1 MMRTR
6 PSLPDIPR
14 NNILLDFVTKQMLP
28 GQLPGEEDLGGGATS
43 DFDFSPLT
51 PSDQRVAVGQQ
62 QQQEVT
68 GATSE
73 AVEESEEEEEEEEEF
88 GGGEADACSLDE
100 GLGDLSDG
108 DLAESHQ
115 EVAADGVEE
124 GTDPGKEF
132 CSEGNAFE
140 VVVSEKET
148 CARTFIV
155 EDEVTKMEDSLEEA
169 PPLPEAEPPGS
180 NGKEK
185 ERKPS
190 RIPKMIH
197 SGGLQRNSDINQEP
211 EKGSKEADGATE
223 KSPDGRERTFSPERR
238 PSRISF
244 ETML

>member
-68 GATSE
+68 AATSE
-73 AVEESEEEEEEEEEF
+73 VVEESEEEEEY

-108 DLAESHQ
+108 DLPENHQ
-115 EVAADGVEE
+115 EVAADVVEE
-124 GTDPGKEF
+124 GADPGKDGS
-132 CSEGNAFE
+132 SEGNVFE
-140 VVVSEKET
+140 VVASEKET
-148 CARTFIV
+148 VERIFIV
-155 EDEVTKMEDSLEEA
+155 EDEITKMEDSLEEA
-169 PPLPEAEPPGS
+169 PPLPEAEPPGT

-223 KSPDGRERTFSPERR
+223 KSQDGRERTFSPERR